1 MHQQGITHF
10 IEHMLLKSGDA
21 DSALELAKRIDSIGG
36 PLNAFT
42 GREYSFIHLHTIA
55 DKFSAAATLLGSL
68 LHSVNFNNA
77 AVEHERQIILHEINH
92 LNEDGSEHIHDLFS
106 RTFWGTSTLGNPV
119 TGSLESVADLYAAG
133 LEYFYRHEY
142 LKACSV
148 VSVAGNVSH
157 AAVVDAFEPIL
168 EIIEPCVYVHES
180 TSIETHKTVALHQRA
195 DSCAKICL
203 GFPALNQKDSRRF
216 VAILLDSIWGGGMS
230 SRIFQRIR
238 EQHGWAYNLYSYLNS
253 YSDSGAM
260 VTAVETDIT
269 YAFQVLEALCDEANN
284 LVAHGVTYDDLEA
297 ARQLL
302 QIRFKLGLDNTHVRM
317 KRLAMNEF
325 YRNEH
330 TEVKELLHA
339 LERVSTLDV
348 QCLAKDLMQ
357 DRCLVACVL
366 GDVDT
371 ASGALHNIGLKH

>member
-1 MHQQGITHF
+1 
-10 IEHMLLKSGDA
+10 MLLKSGDA

-42 GREYSFIHLHTIA
+42 GREYSFIHLHTITN
-55 DKFSAAATLLGSL
+55 KFSAAVALLGSL
-68 LHSVNFNNA
+68 LHRVNFNNA

-119 TGSLESVADLYAAG
+119 IGSLESVADLYAPG
-133 LEYFYRHEY
+133 LERFYRNEY
-142 LKACSV
+142 LTACSV

-168 EIIEPCVYVHES
+168 EIIEPCVYSHES
-180 TSIETHKTVALHQRA
+180 TSIKTHKSVSLHQRA
-195 DSCAKICL
+195 YSRAKICF
-203 GFPALNQKDSRRF
+203 GFPALNQKDPRRF

-238 EQHGWAYNLYSYLNS
+238 KQHGWAYNLYSYLNS

-269 YAFQVLEALCDEANN
+269 YALQVLEALCDEADN
-284 LVAHGVTYDDLEA
+284 LISHGVTYDDLEA

-302 QIRFKLGLDNTHVRM
+302 QVRFKLGMDNTHVRM
-317 KRLAMNEF
+317 ERLAMNEF

-330 TEVKELLHA
+330 TEVKELFHA

-348 QCLAKDLMQ
+348 QYLAKDLMQ
-357 DRCLVACVL
+357 DKYLVACVL